1 MDDLESAGS
10 GSPLSDINSD
20 EVESSKLYNRS
31 RSNSRD
37 STLSVLSDA
46 DAAMS
51 NVSDSP
57 PRRDVPP
64 AKRRKTGATSYD
76 HATPQSGS
84 TAIPPRS
91 PTGSISSDSSGSVP
105 TSPSFAHLPPT
116 HPLTTAYSAAQANPD
131 NPDMADYVQ
140 VTKCLW
146 DDCPNPEQGNM
157 DNLVQHLN
165 DVHIVAR
172 QKKYYCQWQGCS
184 RKGKDQNSAYA
195 LKAHL
200 RSHTKEKPFF
210 CVLPECDR
218 SFTRSDALAKHMRTV
233 HETEALRPSDPVPR
247 GHTGGISNGT
257 SNGPKRLKLIMGGSA
272 NSIRRSSEIGD
283 LPPLPTR
290 YTAAQLGIPPERM
303 DLAGAEETEELADA
317 VDIDSIPFALPVG
330 PDYYPSE
337 IWNDMDDYERALPP
351 SQYYQLLRRQ
361 CMWADEESQELNGEL
376 MILRSTV
383 EGVDGTQT
391 KRGSGDETGS
401 DSNRRFNWLHTEHL
415 LDSVVNSEM
424 EHVEA
429 QFDLHPKVDQK
440 DPWQR
445 IKGLDSAAR
454 AAVSRLE
461 PSPM

>member
-1 MDDLESAGS
+1 MDDLDSAGS

-20 EVESSKLYNRS
+20 EVESSKFYQRS
-31 RSNSRD
+31 RSNSRE
-37 STLSVLSDA
+37 STLSVLSDV
-46 DAAMS
+46 AMS
-51 NVSDSP
+51 NMSDSP
-57 PRRDVPP
+57 PRREVPP
-64 AKRRKTGATSYD
+64 AKRRKTGAATYD
-76 HATPQSGS
+76 HATPQSAS
-84 TAIPPRS
+84 TAVPPRS

-105 TSPSFAHLPPT
+105 NSPSFAHLPPT

-140 VTKCLW
+140 VTRCLW

-172 QKKYYCQWQGCS
+172 QKKYYCQWQGCN

-247 GHTGGISNGT
+247 GHTGGISNGV
-257 SNGPKRLKLIMGGSA
+257 SNGPKRLKLIMGGGA
-272 NSIRRSSEIGD
+272 NGMRRSSEIGD

-290 YTAAQLGIPPERM
+290 FSAAQLGIPPERM
-303 DLAGAEETEELADA
+303 DIAGADESEELMDA
-317 VDIDSIPFALPVG
+317 VDMDSMPFALPVA
-330 PDYYPSE
+330 PDYYPPE
-337 IWNDMDDYERALPP
+337 IWNDMDDYERSLPP
-351 SQYYQLLRRQ
+351 SQYYQLLRHQ
-361 CMWADEESQELNGEL
+361 LLWADEESQDLNRELVGF
-376 MILRSTV
+376 RSAA
-383 EGVDGTQT
+383 EDLHGNQI
-391 KRGSGDETGS
+391 KRGTGDEAGG
-401 DSNRRFNWLHTEHL
+401 DDNRRYNWAHTEHL
-415 LDSVVNSEM
+415 LEALVNAE
-424 EHVEA
+424 VE
-429 QFDLHPKVDQK
+429 QVESLLNLQPRDDQK

-445 IKGLDSAAR
+445 IRGLDNAAW
-454 AAVSRLE
+454 AAIPKLE
-461 PSPM
+461 PSAM

>member
-1 MDDLESAGS
+1 MDDMESAGS

-20 EVESSKLYNRS
+20 EVESSKFYHRS
-31 RSNSRD
+31 RSNSQA

-46 DAAMS
+46 PMS

-57 PRRDVPP
+57 PRRDAPP
-64 AKRRKTGATSYD
+64 AKRRKTGATTYD
-76 HATPQSGS
+76 HATPQSAS

-172 QKKYYCQWQGCS
+172 QKKYYCQWQGCN

-257 SNGPKRLKLIMGGSA
+257 SNGPKRLKLIMGSGV
-272 NSIRRSSEIGD
+272 NGTRRSSEIGD

-290 YTAAQLGIPPERM
+290 FTAAQLGIPPERM
-303 DLAGAEETEELADA
+303 DVAGADESEELADA
-317 VDIDSIPFALPVG
+317 VDMDSVPFSLPVA
-330 PDYYPSE
+330 PDYYPAE
-337 IWNDMDDYERALPP
+337 MWDEMDDYERSLPP
-351 SQYYQLLRRQ
+351 SQYYKLLRHQ
-361 CMWADEESQELNGEL
+361 LVWVEEEGQELNKEL
-376 MILRSTV
+376 AEFRSTA
-383 EGVDGTQT
+383 EDSHGNQI
-391 KRGSGDETGS
+391 KRGSGDETGA
-401 DSNRRFNWLHTEHL
+401 DNNRRYNWMHTEHL
-415 LDSVVNSEM
+415 LDTLVNAEAAQ
-424 EHVEA
+424 VEGLLGLEEREDA
-429 QFDLHPKVDQK
+429 KT
-440 DPWQR
+440 PWQR
-445 IKGLDSAAR
+445 IKGLDIAAKSATAK
-454 AAVSRLE
+454 LE
-461 PSPM
+461 PSAL

>member
-1 MDDLESAGS
+1 MDDLDSAGS

-20 EVESSKLYNRS
+20 EVESSKFYTRS

-37 STLSVLSDA
+37 STLSVLSDV
-46 DAAMS
+46 AMS
-51 NVSDSP
+51 NASESP
-57 PRRDVPP
+57 PRRDAPP
-64 AKRRKTGATSYD
+64 AKRRKTGATTYD
-76 HATPQSGS
+76 HATPQSVS

-131 NPDMADYVQ
+131 NPDQADYVQ

-146 DDCPNPEQGNM
+146 DDCSNPEQGNM
-157 DNLVQHLN
+157 DRLVQHLN

-172 QKKYYCQWQGCS
+172 QKKYYCQWQGCT

-247 GHTGGISNGT
+247 GHTGGISNGP
-257 SNGPKRLKLIMGGSA
+257 SNGPKRLKLIMGGGA
-272 NSIRRSSEIGD
+272 NGTRRSSEIGD

-290 YTAAQLGIPPERM
+290 YTASQLGVPPEQM
-303 DLAGAEETEELADA
+303 DTTGAEESEELADA
-317 VDIDSIPFALPVG
+317 VDMDCIPFTLPVG
-330 PDYYPSE
+330 PDYYPPE
-337 IWNDMDDYERALPP
+337 VWNDMDDYERTLPP
-351 SQYYQLLRRQ
+351 SQYYELLRRQ
-361 CMWADEESQELNGEL
+361 LVWADEEGEELNEEL
-376 MILRSTV
+376 VTLRSTV
-383 EGVDGTQT
+383 EAADGTQN
-391 KRGSGDETGS
+391 KRGSGDEMSS
-401 DSNRRFNWLHTEHL
+401 DDNRRHNWAQTEHL
-415 LDSVVNSEM
+415 LDAVVNSEM

-429 QFDLHPKVDQK
+429 AFDLRPKEDQK
-440 DPWQR
+440 DPWHR

-454 AAVSRLE
+454 EAVSRLE